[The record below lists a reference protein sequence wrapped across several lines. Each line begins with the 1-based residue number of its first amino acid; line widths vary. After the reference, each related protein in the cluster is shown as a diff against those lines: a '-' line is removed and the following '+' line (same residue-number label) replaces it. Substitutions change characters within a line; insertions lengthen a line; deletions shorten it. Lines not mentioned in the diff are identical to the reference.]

1 MWKLTNVSLRRECRI
16 KKKKEKTFRTNKM
29 KWQIFPAISL
39 LLANR
44 FDFALQLSLQL
55 ISNQKVKQR
64 PVRVRVVIIILFF
77 FSLKFRRQKMKKYRE
92 KRNQHVA
99 DLVGRDF
106 C

>member
-1 MWKLTNVSLRRECRI
+1 MWRLTNVSLRRECRENEM
-16 KKKKEKTFRTNKM
+16 KKKKSFRTNKM

-64 PVRVRVVIIILFF
+64 PVRVRVVIIILFLF
-77 FSLKFRRQKMKKYRE
+77 FRSNFGDRR
-92 KRNQHVA
+92 
-99 DLVGRDF
+99 
-106 C
+106 